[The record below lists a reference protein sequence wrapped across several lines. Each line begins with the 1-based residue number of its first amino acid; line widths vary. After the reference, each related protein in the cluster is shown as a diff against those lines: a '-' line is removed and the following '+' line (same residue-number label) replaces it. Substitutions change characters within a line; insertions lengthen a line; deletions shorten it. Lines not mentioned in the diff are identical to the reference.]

1 MQNIL
6 NNATQDTFVSSEKFT
21 NWFKKYTNF
30 LTTSYSFTN
39 ELAETILAMGTLAYA
54 KQDNHLSCEQLGEVS
69 PIIES
74 SIHYIDLN
82 YSAFFTVAT
91 KSLDQIVEQW
101 KSNAVKN
108 NLSQNA
114 ALLRALIAAKDKFT
128 PGQLYDFCLKV
139 GISPTG
145 SLLNPNSQAGQW
157 LANERGAIDASHFFE
172 QEDQHIKKAM
182 HSVFNVEEL
191 FQTVM
196 GEVDAIGYLKYQQI
210 TKKYNDEAAFNA
222 KKVIKDQYYNNRW
235 KDYKA
240 MANTCK
246 DLRKAFFKNLGIH
259 KNPSVLDRK
268 DLGQMRHTVFI
279 WEKNKHIST
288 NIDENFLIL
297 QANGDQAGQTCLF
310 NCPGNPEILRE
321 LIRTGGSHKS
331 QFIFKDIINEIPDF
345 LPIPEEQTNYQFLKN
360 TVLPVSTGTAIA
372 KAMKKRNGIEKF
384 NQQLKLDCFNEGQ
397 GEKIIELSLDIQNGN
412 QHFKGMIYTCSLS
425 NAINLVDGMRQ
436 GEFKLPSFIKGCTS
450 ITEAAKRSVPFKYG
464 DQINGPTHNVIFEI
478 DSTEANG
485 VKMYGRNECLI
496 DCYSNFR
503 FTDSRLTSS
512 GVVVSLK
519 LLPKENP
526 IQATNW
532 GGSTS
537 WAQFVDKR
545 GMKVRIRECSSEG
558 LAKKIMD
565 LIEACGRYSTP
576 VNQISFQPKNA
587 YIQLLPLYLAI
598 KQKINKNSANPAEQP
613 ENFSLLP
620 QELINEI
627 FKNAILSIEDKK

>member
-1 MQNIL
+1 MSIRL
-6 NNATQDTFVSSEKFT
+6 YKS
-21 NWFKKYTNF
+21 YTP
-30 LTTSYSFTN
+30 
-39 ELAETILAMGTLAYA
+39 GTRNRA
-54 KQDNHLSCEQLGEVS
+54 
-69 PIIES
+69 I
-74 SIHYIDLN
+74 
-82 YSAFFTVAT
+82 SAFT
-91 KSLDQIVEQW
+91 E
-101 KSNAVKN
+101 
-108 NLSQNA
+108 
-114 ALLRALIAAKDKFT
+114 
-128 PGQLYDFCLKV
+128 
-139 GISPTG
+139 
-145 SLLNPNSQAGQW
+145 
-157 LANERGAIDASHFFE
+157 
-172 QEDQHIKKAM
+172 
-182 HSVFNVEEL
+182 
-191 FQTVM
+191 
-196 GEVDAIGYLKYQQI
+196 I
-210 TKKYNDEAAFNA
+210 T
-222 KKVIKDQYYNNRW
+222 
-235 KDYKA
+235 
-240 MANTCK
+240 
-246 DLRKAFFKNLGIH
+246 
-259 KNPSVLDRK
+259 
-268 DLGQMRHTVFI
+268 
-279 WEKNKHIST
+279 KNKHFST
-288 NIDENFLIL
+288 NIDENFLIVV
-297 QANGDQAGQTCLF
+297 ANGVQAGQTYYGDF
-310 NCPGNPEILRE
+310 TGNPEILRE
-321 LIRTGGSHKS
+321 LIRAGGSHKS

-425 NAINLVDGMRQ
+425 NAMNLVDGMRQ

-450 ITEAAKRSVPFKYG
+450 FTEAAKRSVPFKYG

-485 VKMYGRNECLI
+485 VLMYGRNECLI

-526 IQATNW
+526 IQVTNW

-537 WAQFVDKR
+537 WAKFVKKR
-545 GMKVRIRECSSEG
+545 GMTVRIRECGSEN
-558 LAKKIMD
+558 LASMIID

-627 FKNAILSIEDKK
+627 FKNAILSIEDKKYRR

>member
-6 NNATQDTFVSSEKFT
+6 NNATQDKLVSSEKFT

-108 NLSQNA
+108 NLSQNV

-157 LANERGAIDASHFFE
+157 LANERGAINASHFFE

-182 HSVFNVEEL
+182 YSVFNGEEL

-436 GEFKLPSFIKGCTS
+436 GEFKLPSF
-450 ITEAAKRSVPFKYG
+450 
-464 DQINGPTHNVIFEI
+464 
-478 DSTEANG
+478 
-485 VKMYGRNECLI
+485 RNECLI

-526 IQATNW
+526 IQVTNW

-537 WAQFVDKR
+537 WAKFVKKR
-545 GMKVRIRECSSEG
+545 GMTVRIRECGSEN
-558 LAKKIMD
+558 LARMIMHI
-565 LIEACGRYSTP
+565 IEACGRYSTP